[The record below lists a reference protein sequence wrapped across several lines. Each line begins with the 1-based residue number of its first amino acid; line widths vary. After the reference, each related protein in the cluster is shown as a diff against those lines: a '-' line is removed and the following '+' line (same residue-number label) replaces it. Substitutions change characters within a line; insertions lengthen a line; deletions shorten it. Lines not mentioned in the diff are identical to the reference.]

1 VRDRIREHLERTG
14 SFGHGLFESGVHLM
28 QTGDQ
33 TAVFAAEPGAIET
46 SVHASH
52 ELVWLDRLGEIGV
65 GQTDSGDGVIGGCV
79 PGEQYHRQ
87 IGILGF
93 QRDGQGDPGCIGQLL
108 IDNHQVR
115 SVSAVVP
122 PHRRSGIESL
132 SGDPG
137 QSQDLDDS
145 RPDSRIVIDYMD
157 HRRARRCVGGWRN
170 AHSLSLEAW
179 ATRLSILR
187 MSKGLLSTAKTC
199 ALAAA
204 RSRSSAP

>member
-1 VRDRIREHLERTG
+1 
-14 SFGHGLFESGVHLM
+14 M
-28 QTGDQ
+28 QTGDH
-33 TAVFAAEPGAIET
+33 TAVLAAEPGALET

-52 ELVWLDRLGEIGV
+52 ELVWLYRLGEIVV

-87 IGILGF
+87 IGVLGF
-93 QRDGQGDPGCIGQLL
+93 QRDGQGDPRRIGQLL
-108 IDNHQVR
+108 IDYHQVR

-122 PHRRSGIESL
+122 QRSRSGSESL

-137 QSQDLDDS
+137 QSEDLDDS
-145 RPDSRIVIDYMD
+145 RPYTWIVIDYVD
-157 HRRARRCVGGWRN
+157 NGRARRCVGGWRS
-170 AHSLSLEAW
+170 AHLLSLEAW